1 MPELVEGLPF
11 FAAVTKKG
19 QPFDKL
25 RDAVCK
31 Y

>member
-25 RDAVCK
+25 RTTVM
-31 Y
+31 